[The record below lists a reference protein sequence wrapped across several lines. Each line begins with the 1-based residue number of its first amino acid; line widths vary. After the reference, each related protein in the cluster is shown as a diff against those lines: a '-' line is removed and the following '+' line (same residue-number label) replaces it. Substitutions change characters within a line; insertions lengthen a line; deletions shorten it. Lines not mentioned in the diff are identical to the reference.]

1 MLLAIAFGASL
12 KALGTGTYMAGIV
25 SDFIPAAFVP
35 MAVFIVAGI
44 TAFMTGTSWGTFGI
58 MVPIAMPVAQ
68 VVGFPPEL
76 MLAAVIGGG
85 VFGDHCSPIS
95 DTTVIASLAAG
106 CDHVRHVAT
115 QLPYALAAG
124 AVTSVIYLFAGLA
137 LS

>member
-1 MLLAIAFGASL
+1 
-12 KALGTGTYMAGIV
+12 
-25 SDFIPAAFVP
+25 
-35 MAVFIVAGI
+35 
-44 TAFMTGTSWGTFGI
+44 
-58 MVPIAMPVAQ
+58 VAQ
-68 VVGFPPEL
+68 AVGFPPEL

-115 QLPYALAAG
+115 QLPYAVAAG
-124 AVTSVIYLFAGLA
+124 AAASLIYLFAGLA